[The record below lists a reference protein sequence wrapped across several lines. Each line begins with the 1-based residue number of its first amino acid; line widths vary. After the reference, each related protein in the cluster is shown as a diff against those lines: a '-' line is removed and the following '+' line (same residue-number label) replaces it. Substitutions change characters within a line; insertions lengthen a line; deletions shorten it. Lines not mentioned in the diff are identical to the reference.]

1 LDVNHT
7 YVTDVLLVGWM
18 ISGVTGVG
26 VSSPSA
32 AQLLGILLRSQRAV
46 NIELRCGN
54 LYRDDLVLLEFRPSD
69 RHC

>member
-1 LDVNHT
+1 
-7 YVTDVLLVGWM
+7 M
-18 ISGVTGVG
+18 SGVTGVG
-26 VSSPSA
+26 VSSPSG